1 MTKYFVLRPHA
12 LLSSEDSLQ
21 KFGEDNVVVVPLAVI
36 DEIQSWKDLKR
47 EKAKVRGAILK
58 YLRYAAINGALTKEG
73 FKQENGS
80 ILRIEVNCKDVH
92 IDASNLTEFQSRTLK
107 VCKELQDQIEKE
119 GGKPDKKVILITN
132 NTALQIKA
140 YTLGINAEYFRDEIF
155 PELAQQYKGTIDLN
169 VCEEIIDKMYKERK
183 IKIDEIYGHED
194 YVWIEN
200 CFVTMNCERKSRVF
214 AMVKGDELIFQD
226 SYTRPMYGL
235 KPLTDNQRLFM
246 SALNS
251 DCRLIIVKGP
261 AGVGKTLVP
270 LADALARY
278 EKGEFKK
285 IYITSPVCNENLGYL
300 PGDIDDKVTPFISGI
315 KNNLELLVN
324 GLDYD
329 EEDTN
334 GEDKE
339 KAQAINKKKLRF
351 EGYPDDPFDKEGK
364 DFKKDFKED
373 GSYFFERGI
382 IKIVAIST
390 LRGAC
395 IMKSYFII
403 DEAQNI
409 KPSEMKTII
418 TRMGK
423 GSKFIICGD
432 PTQVDIPSLSE
443 RYNGLVYAAETMKGV
458 KDTAIVTFKDDDS
471 LRDEIA
477 REAAKRM

>member
-36 DEIQSWKDLKR
+36 DEIQSWKNLKR

-58 YLRYAAINGALTKEG
+58 YLRHAAINGALTKKG
-73 FKQENGS
+73 FVQANGS

-92 IDASNLTEFQSRTLK
+92 IDATNLTEFQSRTLK
-107 VCKELQDQIEKE
+107 VCKKLQEQIEKE

-140 YTLGINAEYFRDEIF
+140 FTLGINAEYFRDEIF
-155 PELAQQYKGTIDLN
+155 PELAQQYKGTIELD
-169 VCEEIIDKMYKERK
+169 VCEEIIDKIYSNRK
-183 IKIDEIYGHED
+183 IKISEIFGHEK
-194 YVWIEN
+194 YNWIEN
-200 CFVTMNCERKSRVF
+200 CFAILSCERKSNCF

-251 DCRLIIVKGP
+251 DCKLIIVKGP

-278 EKGEFKK
+278 EKGEFKR

-300 PGDIDDKVTPFISGI
+300 PGDIDDKVNPFISGI

-329 EEDTN
+329 DEESK
-334 GEDKE
+334 GEEKE
-339 KAQAINKKKLRF
+339 KNQASSKKKKQQLRF
-351 EGYPDDPFDKEGK
+351 EGYADDPFEQKEQK
-364 DFKKDFKED
+364 NYKED
-373 GSYFFERGI
+373 GSYYFERGI

-458 KDTAIVTFKDDDS
+458 KNTAIVTFKDDDS